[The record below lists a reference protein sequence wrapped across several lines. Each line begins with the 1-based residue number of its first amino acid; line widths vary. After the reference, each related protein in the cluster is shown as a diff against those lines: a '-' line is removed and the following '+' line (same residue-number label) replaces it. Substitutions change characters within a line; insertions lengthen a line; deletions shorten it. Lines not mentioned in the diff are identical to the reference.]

1 MTDDRPAARLRRL
14 WARVGWVLAAAGAM
28 VLSAWLGQALA
39 PSDGRGGEGEKEGN
53 RPPSSEGRALFRTGA
68 SPGGLTL
75 RAALGT
81 ERVAVEGMAAACANC
96 HGLDGRGGL
105 EGGYDVPPI
114 TADRLFAPRTGLR
127 ERPAYTR
134 ESLSRAV
141 REGVSAT
148 GRPLSPVMPR
158 YPDAGPALEEVLRF
172 VERLGTLPPEGVHPA
187 RLRVAAEGEPA
198 RALSSL
204 FDAVNA
210 QGGVWGRRLEIVAP
224 GEGQPPALVRVV
236 VVVVDDEAA
245 AAPDGDPLRQG
256 AVLAGAVLV
265 EALQRAGADVDA
277 QAVHEALE
285 RGRWRDRW
293 RLLRDARGL
302 LELVVTVPPVTHAQA
317 GP

>member
-1 MTDDRPAARLRRL
+1 MSDDRPAARWWRL
-14 WARVGWVLAAAGAM
+14 CVQAAWVVAAALALVLA
-28 VLSAWLGQALA
+28 AWLGQALK
-39 PSDGRGGEGEKEGN
+39 PSGGHGGPGEKEGS
-53 RPPSSEGRALFRTGA
+53 RLPFTEGRALFRTGT

-81 ERVAVEGMAAACANC
+81 EQVPVEGMAAACANC

-114 TADRLFAPRTGLR
+114 TATRLFVPRTGLR
-127 ERPAYTR
+127 ERPAYTK

-148 GRPLSPVMPR
+148 GRALSPVMPR
-158 YPDAGPALEEVLRF
+158 YPDGGLALEEVLRF
-172 VERLGTLPPEGVHPA
+172 VERLGTLPPEGVDPA
-187 RLRVAAEGEPA
+187 RLRIAAEGESA

-204 FDAVNA
+204 FEAVNA
-210 QGGVWGRRLEIVAP
+210 RGGVWGRRLELVPP
-224 GEGQPPALVRVV
+224 GEGEPPALVRVV
-236 VVVVDDEAA
+236 VVVDEEAA
-245 AAPDGDPLRQG
+245 AAPDGVPLRQG

-265 EALQRAGADVDA
+265 EALQRAGAEVDA

-285 RGRWRDRW
+285 RGRWPDRW
-293 RLLRDARGL
+293 RLRRDARGL
-302 LELVVTVPPVTHAQA
+302 LELVVTVPPGTHARA